1 MVDDDNKIMLVKS
14 DRNKKDKLTIKVRKK
29 VKNSFVPN
37 EYFKIV
43 NIKDSNDLSL
53 LFEDLN
59 LLLGAPIEQSFR
71 KYMDRKNKG
80 FPF

>member
-1 MVDDDNKIMLVKS
+1 MSDDDKIMLVKS
-14 DRNKKDKLTIKVRKK
+14 DRNRNKVTIKVRKK

-37 EYFKIV
+37 EYFKVV

-53 LFEDLN
+53 LFEDLS
-59 LLLGAPIEQSFR
+59 LLLGAPIESAFR
-71 KYMDRKNKG
+71 KYMERKNKG

>member
-1 MVDDDNKIMLVKS
+1 MTEEDDKIMLVKS
-14 DRNKKDKLTIKVRKK
+14 DRKMDKVTFKVRKR

-37 EYFKIV
+37 EYFKTV

-59 LLLGAPIEQSFR
+59 LLLSAPIEKAFR
-71 KYMDRKNKG
+71 KYMERKTKG

>member
-1 MVDDDNKIMLVKS
+1 MGDDDKIMLVKS
-14 DRNKKDKLTIKVRKK
+14 DKNRDKVTIKVRKK

-37 EYFKIV
+37 EYFKVV

-59 LLLGAPIEQSFR
+59 LLLGAPIESAFR
-71 KYMDRKNKG
+71 KYMERKGKG